1 VGRRTAIWLVPL
13 VLAVHNAE
21 EAVAFHRFLPRL
33 ASSLPAPLR
42 TIEQRLSFG
51 SMLTVLVL
59 VTLVAVAVA
68 LWSTLRPR
76 SRIALWAVFAVVA
89 TIALNVGSHVV
100 SAIAIVRGYAPGLVT
115 AVLVNAPFAAYLFRR
130 AAREQWLS
138 RRALLWTIPAALV
151 LHGPVL
157 VGTLWLA
164 GTR

>member
-1 VGRRTAIWLVPL
+1 MGRRTAIWLVPL

-21 EAVAFHRFLPRL
+21 EAVAFRRFLPRL

>member
-1 VGRRTAIWLVPL
+1 VSRRAAIWLVPV

-21 EAVAFHRFLPRL
+21 EAIAFRRFLPRL
-33 ASSLPAPLR
+33 ASSLPGPLR

-59 VTLVAVAVA
+59 VTLVGVAVA

-76 SRIALWAVFAVVA
+76 SRAALWAVLAVVA

-100 SAIAIVRGYAPGLVT
+100 SAIVIVRGYAPGLVT
-115 AVLVNAPFAAYLFRR
+115 AVLVNAPFAVYLFRR
-130 AAREQWLS
+130 AFRERWLP
-138 RRALLWTIPAALV
+138 RRAIFWTIPAALV

-164 GTR
+164 GRW

>member
-1 VGRRTAIWLVPL
+1 VSRRAAIWLVPV

-21 EAVAFHRFLPRL
+21 EAIAFRRFLPRL
-33 ASSLPAPLR
+33 ASSLPGPLGA
-42 TIEQRLSFG
+42 IEQRLTFG

-68 LWSTLRPR
+68 LWSTIRPQ
-76 SRIALWAVFAVVA
+76 SRLALWAVFAVVA

-100 SAIAIVRGYAPGLVT
+100 SAAAIVRAYAPGLVT
-115 AVLVNAPFAAYLFRR
+115 AVLVNAPFTAYLVRR
-130 AAREQWLS
+130 AARERWLS
-138 RRALLWTIPAALV
+138 PRALAWTIPAALV

-164 GTR
+164 GSG